1 MPSLFRRMRQ
11 PTNNYI
17 PPRKFKEKNILSAI
31 LGTATIVV
39 LCASLAEPMWF
50 ELKGGQCCHSFLGL
64 KTFFSTIGTGY
75 FQEDIMYD
83 EPLDCEKENVSGH
96 VSYQHCI
103 NSRTLTLIQVIIVF
117 CFLAIMMSLFSFILD
132 VIAPRQ
138 KPFWKVL
145 KRYSFGYVSTVLLCA
160 TMVGFS
166 YWASQEIFTL
176 QYQHRLYEGSKVT
189 VSFSIGVYLIA
200 CAGGIAVLATA
211 SNLMRQY
218 PTDEEEQAAR
228 LMEEESEDETTY
240 SSSGRPPPYAP

>member
-1 MPSLFRRMRQ
+1 
-11 PTNNYI
+11 
-17 PPRKFKEKNILSAI
+17 EKNILSAI

-75 FQEDIMYD
+75 FQ
-83 EPLDCEKENVSGH
+83 
-96 VSYQHCI
+96 QHCI

-117 CFLAIMMSLFSFILD
+117 CFLAIIMSLFSFILD
-132 VIAPRQ
+132 VIAPRH

-228 LMEEESEDETTY
+228 LMEEESEDETTW